1 MINWLSLA
9 EAPVPEGGL
18 FDFDATLPLMAI
30 QVVILTFIL
39 NKLFFQPV
47 GKVVEEREG
56 FVTTS
61 HKDAKE
67 RLAQVQ
73 RLEEDLKARLQ
84 EARQEAQ
91 AVVTAAEDEVATLHK
106 AALAEARASAMK
118 LKEEARAD
126 IEAQRLAADAALTDE
141 SRRLAD
147 LIIQRLVAV

>member
-1 MINWLSLA
+1 MINWLPLA

-18 FDFDATLPLMAI
+18 FDLDATLPLMAI

-73 RLEEDLKARLQ
+73 RLEEDLKAQLQ
-84 EARQEAQ
+84 EARQETQ
-91 AVVTAAEDEVATLHK
+91 AVVTAAEDEVAALHQ
-106 AALAEARASAMK
+106 AALVEAKASAAK
-118 LKEEARAD
+118 LREEARAGM
-126 IEAQRLAADAALTDE
+126 EAQRSAANAVLTDE

-147 LIIQRLVAV
+147 LIIQRLVAI

>member
-1 MINWLSLA
+1 MISWFPLA

-67 RLAQVQ
+67 RLAQVE
-73 RLEEDLKARLQ
+73 RLERDLKAQLQ
-84 EARQEAQ
+84 KARQDAQ
-91 AVVTAAEDEVATLHK
+91 AVIAAAEDEVATLYK
-106 AALAEARASAMK
+106 TALAEAKASASK
-118 LKEEARAD
+118 LREQARAD
-126 IEAQRLAADAALTDE
+126 IEAQRSVAAAALTKE
-141 SRRLAD
+141 SRQLAD
-147 LIIQRLVAV
+147 LIIQRLVTI

>member
-1 MINWLSLA
+1 MISWFPLA

-18 FDFDATLPLMAI
+18 FDFDATLPLMAV

-67 RLAQVQ
+67 RLARVQ
-73 RLEEDLKARLQ
+73 RLEQDLKARLQ
-84 EARQEAQ
+84 QARHDAQ
-91 AVVTAAEDEVATLHK
+91 AVVAAAEDEVATLHK
-106 AALAEARASAMK
+106 AALAEAKASATK
-118 LKEEARAD
+118 LREQARAEID
-126 IEAQRLAADAALTDE
+126 AQRSEADAVLAKE
-141 SRRLAD
+141 SRQLAD
-147 LIIQRLVAV
+147 LIIRRLVTF

>member
-1 MINWLSLA
+1 MISWFPLA

-18 FDFDATLPLMAI
+18 FDFDATLPLMAV

-67 RLAQVQ
+67 RLARVQ
-73 RLEEDLKARLQ
+73 RLEQDLKARLQ
-84 EARQEAQ
+84 QARHDAQ
-91 AVVTAAEDEVATLHK
+91 AVVAAAEDEVATLHK
-106 AALAEARASAMK
+106 AALAEAKASATR
-118 LKEEARAD
+118 LREQARAEID
-126 IEAQRLAADAALTDE
+126 AQRSEADAVLAKE
-141 SRRLAD
+141 SRQIAD
-147 LIIQRLVAV
+147 LIIRRLVTF

>member
-1 MINWLSLA
+1 MTSWFLLA

-73 RLEEDLKARLQ
+73 RLEEDLKAQLQ
-84 EARQEAQ
+84 KARQEAQ
-91 AVVTAAEDEVATLHK
+91 AVIAEAEDEVATFYK
-106 AALAEARASAMK
+106 AALAEAKASAA
-118 LKEEARAD
+118 KEREQARAAM
-126 IEAQRLAADAALTDE
+126 ETQRSDADAVLAKE
-141 SRRLAD
+141 SRLLAD
-147 LIIQRLVAV
+147 LMIQRLVAI

>member
-1 MINWLSLA
+1 MICWFPLA

-30 QVVILTFIL
+30 QVVVLTFIL

-47 GKVVEEREG
+47 GGVVEEREG
-56 FVTTS
+56 FVATS

-73 RLEEDLKARLQ
+73 RLEQDLKAQLQ
-84 EARQEAQ
+84 QARQEAQ
-91 AVVTAAEDEVATLHK
+91 AVIAAAEDEVATLHK
-106 AALAEARASAMK
+106 AALAEARAEANQQREQERAEIETQRSA
-118 LKEEARAD
+118 ARA
-126 IEAQRLAADAALTDE
+126 ALAAE

-147 LIIQRLVAV
+147 LIIQRLVTI

>member
-1 MINWLSLA
+1 MISWFPLA

-18 FDFDATLPLMAI
+18 FDFDATLPLMAV

-67 RLAQVQ
+67 RLARVQ
-73 RLEEDLKARLQ
+73 RLEQDLKARLQ
-84 EARQEAQ
+84 QARHDAQ
-91 AVVTAAEDEVATLHK
+91 AVVAAAEDEVAMLHK
-106 AALAEARASAMK
+106 AALAEAKASATR
-118 LKEEARAD
+118 LREQARAEID
-126 IEAQRLAADAALTDE
+126 AQRSEADAVLAKE
-141 SRRLAD
+141 SRQLAD
-147 LIIQRLVAV
+147 LIIRRLVTF

>member
-1 MINWLSLA
+1 MISWFPLA

-56 FVTTS
+56 FLAIS

-73 RLEEDLKARLQ
+73 RLEEDLKAQLQ
-84 EARQEAQ
+84 KARQEAQ
-91 AVVTAAEDEVATLHK
+91 TVIAEAEDEVATLHK
-106 AALAEARASAMK
+106 TALAEAKASATK
-118 LKEEARAD
+118 LREEARAD
-126 IEAQRLAADAALTDE
+126 IETQRSAADAALAKE
-141 SRRLAD
+141 SRQLAD
-147 LIIQRLVAV
+147 LIIQRLVTI

>member
-1 MINWLSLA
+1 MSWFPLA

-18 FDFDATLPLMAI
+18 FDFDATLPLMAV

-67 RLAQVQ
+67 RLARVQ
-73 RLEEDLKARLQ
+73 RLEQDLKARLQ
-84 EARQEAQ
+84 QARHDAQ
-91 AVVTAAEDEVATLHK
+91 AVVAAAEDEVATLHK
-106 AALAEARASAMK
+106 AALAEAKASATK
-118 LKEEARAD
+118 LREQARAEID
-126 IEAQRLAADAALTDE
+126 AQRSEADAVLAKE
-141 SRRLAD
+141 SRQIAD
-147 LIIQRLVAV
+147 LIIRRLVTF

>member
-1 MINWLSLA
+1 MINWLLLA
-9 EAPVPEGGL
+9 EAPAPEGGL

-73 RLEEDLKARLQ
+73 RLEADLKAQLQ
-84 EARQEAQ
+84 KARQEAQ
-91 AVVTAAEDEVATLHK
+91 GVITAAEDEVATLHK
-106 AALAEARASAMK
+106 AALAEAKASAMK
-118 LKEEARAD
+118 LREEARAKID
-126 IEAQRLAADAALTDE
+126 AERSAADAVLAEE
-141 SRRLAD
+141 SRQLAD
-147 LIIQRLVAV
+147 LIIQRLVAT

>member
-1 MINWLSLA
+1 MISWFPLA

-30 QVVILTFIL
+30 QVVVLTFIL
-39 NKLFFQPV
+39 NKLFFRPV

-67 RLAQVQ
+67 RLVQVQ
-73 RLEEDLKARLQ
+73 HLEQDLKAKLQ
-84 EARQEAQ
+84 KARQEAQ
-91 AVVTAAEDEVATLHK
+91 VVIAVAEDEVATLYK
-106 AALAEARASAMK
+106 AALAEAKAEANKKREK
-118 LKEEARAD
+118 ARAE
-126 IEAQRLAADAALTDE
+126 IEIQRSAAGAFLAEE

-147 LIIQRLVAV
+147 LIIQRLVAI

>member
-1 MINWLSLA
+1 MISWFPLA

-18 FDFDATLPLMAI
+18 FDFDATLPLMAV

-67 RLAQVQ
+67 RLARVQ
-73 RLEEDLKARLQ
+73 RLEQDLKARLQ
-84 EARQEAQ
+84 QARHDAQ
-91 AVVTAAEDEVATLHK
+91 AVVAAAEDEVATLHK
-106 AALAEARASAMK
+106 AALAEAKASATK
-118 LKEEARAD
+118 LREQARAEID
-126 IEAQRLAADAALTDE
+126 AQRSEADAVLAKE
-141 SRRLAD
+141 SRQIAD
-147 LIIQRLVAV
+147 LIIRRLVTF

>member
-1 MINWLSLA
+1 MISWFPLA

-39 NKLFFQPV
+39 NRLFFQPV

-73 RLEEDLKARLQ
+73 RLEQDLKAQLQ
-84 EARQEAQ
+84 KARQDAQ
-91 AVVTAAEDEVATLHK
+91 AVIAAAEDEVATLHK
-106 AALAEARASAMK
+106 AALASAKAKANKEREQARAV
-118 LKEEARAD
+118 
-126 IEAQRLAADAALTDE
+126 IEADRSKAGAVLADE

-147 LIIQRLVAV
+147 LIIQRLVAI

>member
-1 MINWLSLA
+1 MSWLPLA

-56 FVTTS
+56 FVATS
-61 HKDAKE
+61 HKGAKE

-73 RLEEDLKARLQ
+73 RLEQDLKAQLQ
-84 EARQEAQ
+84 KARQDAQ
-91 AVVTAAEDEVATLHK
+91 VVITAAEDEVATLHQ
-106 AALAEARASAMK
+106 AALAEAKAEANKQREQARAS
-118 LKEEARAD
+118 
-126 IEAQRLAADAALTDE
+126 IEADCSKADAVLVEE

-147 LIIQRLVAV
+147 LIIERLVAI

>member
-1 MINWLSLA
+1 MISWFPLA

-18 FDFDATLPLMAI
+18 FDLDATLPLMAI

-39 NKLFFQPV
+39 NRLFFQPV

-73 RLEEDLKARLQ
+73 RLEQDLKARLQ

-91 AVVTAAEDEVATLHK
+91 AVIAAAEDEVAMLQK
-106 AALAEARASAMK
+106 AALAEAKASAASLREK
-118 LKEEARAD
+118 ARAE
-126 IEAQRLAADAALTDE
+126 IEAQRSAASAVLTEE

-147 LIIQRLVAV
+147 LIVQRLVAI

>member
-1 MINWLSLA
+1 MISWFPLA

-18 FDFDATLPLMAI
+18 FDFDATLPLMAV

-67 RLAQVQ
+67 RLARVQ
-73 RLEEDLKARLQ
+73 RLEQDLKARLQ
-84 EARQEAQ
+84 QARHDAQ
-91 AVVTAAEDEVATLHK
+91 AVVAAAEDEVATLHK
-106 AALAEARASAMK
+106 AALAEAKASATK
-118 LKEEARAD
+118 LREQARAEID
-126 IEAQRLAADAALTDE
+126 AQRSEADAVLAKET
-141 SRRLAD
+141 RQIAD
-147 LIIQRLVAV
+147 LIIRRLVTF

>member
-1 MINWLSLA
+1 
-9 EAPVPEGGL
+9 
-18 FDFDATLPLMAI
+18 MAV

-67 RLAQVQ
+67 RLAQVE
-73 RLEEDLKARLQ
+73 RLEQDLKAQLQ
-84 EARQEAQ
+84 KARQDAQ
-91 AVVTAAEDEVATLHK
+91 AVITAAEDEVATLHK
-106 AALAEARASAMK
+106 AALAEAKAEANKQR
-118 LKEEARAD
+118 EQARAD
-126 IEAQRLAADAALTDE
+126 METQRSAADAVLTEE

-147 LIIQRLVAV
+147 LIIQRLVAI

>member
-1 MINWLSLA
+1 MISWFPLA

-18 FDFDATLPLMAI
+18 FDFDATLPLMAV

-67 RLAQVQ
+67 RLAQVE
-73 RLEEDLKARLQ
+73 RLEQDLKTQLQ
-84 EARQEAQ
+84 KARQDAQ
-91 AVVTAAEDEVATLHK
+91 AVITAAEDEVATLHK
-106 AALAEARASAMK
+106 AALVEAKASATK
-118 LKEEARAD
+118 LREQARAD
-126 IEAQRLAADAALTDE
+126 METQRSAAHAVLTEE

-147 LIIQRLVAV
+147 LIIQRLVAI

>member
-1 MINWLSLA
+1 MISWFPLA

-67 RLAQVQ
+67 RLTQVE
-73 RLEEDLKARLQ
+73 RLERDLKAQLQ
-84 EARQEAQ
+84 KARQDAQ
-91 AVVTAAEDEVATLHK
+91 AVIAAAEDEVATLYK
-106 AALAEARASAMK
+106 TALAEAKASASK
-118 LKEEARAD
+118 LREQARAD
-126 IEAQRLAADAALTDE
+126 IEAQRSVAAAALTKE
-141 SRRLAD
+141 SRQLAD
-147 LIIQRLVAV
+147 LIIQRLVTI

>member
-1 MINWLSLA
+1 MICWFPLA

-30 QVVILTFIL
+30 QVVVLTFIL

-47 GKVVEEREG
+47 GGVVEEREG
-56 FVTTS
+56 FVATS

-73 RLEEDLKARLQ
+73 RLEQDLKAQLQ
-84 EARQEAQ
+84 QARQKAQ
-91 AVVTAAEDEVATLHK
+91 AVIAAAEDEVATLHK
-106 AALAEARASAMK
+106 AALAEARAEANQQRERERAEIETQRSA
-118 LKEEARAD
+118 AGAV
-126 IEAQRLAADAALTDE
+126 LAEE

-147 LIIQRLVAV
+147 LIIQRLVAI

>member
-1 MINWLSLA
+1 MICWFPLA

-30 QVVILTFIL
+30 QVVVLTFIL

-47 GKVVEEREG
+47 GRVVEEREG
-56 FVTTS
+56 FVATS

-73 RLEEDLKARLQ
+73 RLEQDLKAQLQ
-84 EARQEAQ
+84 QARQEAQ
-91 AVVTAAEDEVATLHK
+91 AVIAAAEDEVATLHK
-106 AALAEARASAMK
+106 AALAEARAEANQQR
-118 LKEEARAD
+118 ERARAE
-126 IEAQRLAADAALTDE
+126 IETQRSAASTVLAEE

-147 LIIQRLVAV
+147 LIIQRLVAI